1 MNRRLSCALFLLCAP
16 VLIAQACSGKSE
28 PAAVSD
34 DVAAGDAANAFCARV
49 NACVPALTSLQW
61 GDVPTCTGKYKNL
74 LLGTLHA
81 TGTSATAADLE
92 ACAQAIP
99 AASCDD
105 VLGRNLPEPCKAKS
119 GSLMDGQ
126 ACGDNSQ
133 CSGKMCNIAPG
144 KICGVCSKPAAAG
157 AACQSNDD
165 CDYGL
170 DCVGAAGMKTCASRV
185 GAGQSCDAMH
195 PCLSTL
201 ACKAGTCGTP
211 DSAATACTAGGDTC
225 DTAHGIFCSPITSMC
240 VQVTFAKAGGM
251 CGIVSSSIVLCETGG
266 LDINT
271 SCTGFKYPAMPTGTC
286 AAPAADGASCNDLTG
301 PSCVPPS
308 ICVNG
313 ACQVKDPSG
322 CR

>member
-1 MNRRLSCALFLLCAP
+1 MTRALPCTLFVLSVP

-28 PAAVSD
+28 PAPVSD
-34 DVAAGDAANAFCARV
+34 DQAAADAANAFCSRV
-49 NACVPALTSLQW
+49 SACVPALTSLQW
-61 GDVPTCTGKYKNL
+61 GDASTCTSKYKNV

-81 TGTSATAADLE
+81 TGTSATPASLE

-99 AASCDD
+99 GASCDD
-105 VLGRNLPEPCKAKS
+105 LLDRNLPDPCRAKA

-133 CSGKMCNIAPG
+133 CTGKMCNIAPG
-144 KICGVCSKPAAAG
+144 KICGVCSAPAAAG
-157 AACQSNDD
+157 AACQSNED

-170 DCVGAAGMKTCASRV
+170 DCVGAAAMKVCTARAA
-185 GAGQSCDAMH
+185 AGQPCDGAH
-195 PCLSTL
+195 TCLPTL

-211 DSAATACTAGGDTC
+211 DPADTACVAGKDTC
-225 DTAHGIFCSPITSMC
+225 DTAHGVFCNPISSKC
-240 VQVTFAKAGGM
+240 VKVTFAKPGGT
-251 CGIVSSSIVLCETGG
+251 CGIVSDGIVLCESGG
-266 LDINT
+266 TDIST
-271 SCTGFKYPAMPTGTC
+271 SCTGFKYPATPTGTC
-286 AAPAADGASCNDLTG
+286 AAPAADGMACNDATG
-301 PSCVPPS
+301 PTCVPPS

>member
-1 MNRRLSCALFLLCAP
+1 MTRLPSTLLTLFVP
-16 VLIAQACSGKSE
+16 VLIAQACAGKSE

-34 DVAAGDAANAFCARV
+34 DQAAADGASAFCTRV
-49 NACVPALTSLQW
+49 NTCVPALTSLQW
-61 GDVPTCTGKYKNL
+61 GDVATCTSKYKNV

-81 TGTSATAADLE
+81 TGTSATAASLE

-105 VLGRNLPEPCKAKS
+105 VLGRNLPDACKAKS

-133 CSGKMCNIAPG
+133 CMGKMCNIAPG
-144 KICGVCSKPAAAG
+144 KICGACSSPAAAG
-157 AACQSNDD
+157 GACQSNDD

-170 DCVGAAGMKTCASRV
+170 ECGGGAAMKVCTARV
-185 GAGQSCDAMH
+185 AAGQACDAMH

-211 DSAATACTAGGDTC
+211 DPAGTPCAAGKDTC
-225 DTAHGIFCSPITSMC
+225 DTAHGVFCDPITSAC
-240 VQVTFAKAGGM
+240 VQVTFAKPGGT
-251 CGIVSSSIVLCETGG
+251 CGIISSGIVLCESGG
-266 LDINT
+266 TDINT
-271 SCTGFKYPAMPTGTC
+271 SCGGFKYPATPTGTC
-286 AAPAADGASCNDLTG
+286 VAPAADGMSCNDATG

-308 ICVNG
+308 LCVNG
-313 ACQVKDPSG
+313 ACQVKDPSS